1 MPNWTENTLKI
12 RGNYENLRKFEADM
26 ALAITKYC
34 SHIVDNAQVFTFNL
48 ARPMPEALISTV
60 SPRKKTREDIL
71 TYAKSQN
78 WSEADIQAS
87 LQYAATDEEAKRSE
101 ELKSLYGHDNWYD
114 WRMQN
119 WGVKWDASNSVKI
132 YNKNTLIYEFST
144 PWGCPVNALDE
155 IARKYPELKFTVIC
169 QHEGVY
175 GKERMKLPLLE
186 DF

>member
-12 RGNYENLRKFEADM
+12 RGTYENLRKFEADM

-34 SHIVDNAQVFTFNL
+34 CPIVDNAQVFTFNL
-48 ARPMPEALISTV
+48 ARPMPEALIDTV

-71 TYAKSQN
+71 TFAKSQN

-101 ELKSLYGHDNWYD
+101 ELKNLYGHDNWYD
-114 WRMQN
+114 WRMQH
-119 WGVKWDASNSVKI
+119 WGVKWDASNSIKI

-155 IARKYPELKFTVIC
+155 IALKYPQLKFTVVC
-169 QHEGVY
+169 QHEGVR
-175 GKERMKLPLLE
+175 GKERMNLPLLE